1 MPLETE
7 LAKHE
12 NQIEFLSFLFIA
24 QNCYTFYLHCDVL
37 ACISLVISGD
47 AKCFVLPGV
56 QKNYMPSKLPTAF
69 LCYMFNG
76 IHFSWRQYS
85 QDLVTTPTNLGLLL
99 SLPAEKLTSI
109 LSFLIIFLN

>member
-1 MPLETE
+1 MFCFTWCAEE
-7 LAKHE
+7 LYAFK
-12 NQIEFLSFLFIA
+12 SFQL
-24 QNCYTFYLHCDVL
+24 L
-37 ACISLVISGD
+37 
-47 AKCFVLPGV
+47 
-56 QKNYMPSKLPTAF
+56 F

-109 LSFLIIFLN
+109 LSFLVIFLN